1 MFVIVLTALALLG
14 GTVWM
19 VQNRPVSRHRTRSD
33 RMSAGLLAA
42 SVLVIAAGAV
52 VVGVRGL
59 L

>member
-1 MFVIVLTALALLG
+1 MIVIVLTALALLG

-19 VQNRPVSRHRTRSD
+19 VLNRPVSHDRARSD

-52 VVGVRGL
+52 VVGLRGL